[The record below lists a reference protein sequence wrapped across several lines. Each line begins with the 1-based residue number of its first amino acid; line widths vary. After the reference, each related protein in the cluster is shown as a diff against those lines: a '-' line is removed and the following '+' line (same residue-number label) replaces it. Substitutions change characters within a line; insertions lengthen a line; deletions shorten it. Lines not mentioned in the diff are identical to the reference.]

1 MSRLLECVFVLGCAV
16 VGFCM
21 DAKEGSVMQDA
32 VKISVQLVS
41 NVHDHIAANAA
52 RFSAGLASVPSQVL
66 GHVRMNNPI
75 Q

>member
-1 MSRLLECVFVLGCAV
+1 MSRILESVFVLGCAL

-41 NVHDHIAANAA
+41 NVHDHVAANAA
-52 RFSAGLASVPSQVL
+52 RFGAGLARVPAQVL
-66 GHVRMNNPI
+66 GHVRI
-75 Q
+75 D